1 MNALGKFLYYYRNY
15 YPSGKMIGIFKLI
28 EVVMIVDDI
37 YLYSHFTVQENF
49 LGNAT
54 LHAYIGSLGKS
65 VPIFKVNSP

>member
-1 MNALGKFLYYYRNY
+1 MNVLGKFLYYYHNY

-28 EVVMIVDDI
+28 EAVMIVDDI

-54 LHAYIGSLGKS
+54 LHACMGSLGKF
-65 VPIFKVNSP
+65 VPIFKEN